1 MSDTIVFAMNSN
13 SKTITLPDGTVDA
26 ILAAF
31 ADSYKWEAEVVD
43 PEDSESTIPNPLSQN
58 DLVTKMVRKFIVD
71 TTRASQKRTAAAA
84 AKVAVDT
91 QLDAIE
97 DAGIVTD
104 TL

>member
-31 ADSYKWEAEVVD
+31 VDSYKWETEVID
-43 PEDSESTIPNPLSQN
+43 PDNSELMIPNPMTQN

-84 AKVAVDT
+84 ARIAVDS

-97 DAGIVTD
+97 NAGVVTD